1 MIEVKDKKS
10 CCGCSACASVC
21 PRHCITMLEDSE
33 GFLYPQVDEE
43 SCVNCGLCEKVCNE
57 LNPYDTREPLQVL
70 AAINKDDEVRQ
81 KSSSGGIFHLLA
93 EKTIREG
100 GVVFGARFD
109 ENWQVVIDYAE
120 DMKGVEAFMGSKYVQ
135 ARMGKAYAD
144 AKRFLNEGRKVLFSG
159 TPCQVAGLHKFL
171 RKPYDNLL
179 SVDLICHGVPSPKV
193 WRAYL
198 EEVVK
203 QGQSISCVEF
213 RNKEKG
219 WKKFS
224 FFLRYNGVGKTVSML
239 SPFTENHYMK
249 AFLSDIIL
257 RPSCYECKAR
267 GCSSQ
272 SDITIADFWGIETL
286 LPEMDDDKGTSLV
299 LVNTNAGK
307 NAVDVT
313 KVTMSSSTY
322 ECVKRFNPACC
333 YSPKVHPKRKMFFMN
348 FGKKG
353 LISLIDECTKLPL
366 GQRIRMFMWRCKCFV
381 KCILKTLYQ
390 RVVGE

>member
-1 MIEVKDKKS
+1 MIEVKDKKN

-21 PRHCITMLEDSE
+21 PRHCITMVEDSE

-43 SCVNCGLCEKVCNE
+43 ACVNCGLCEKVCNE
-57 LNPYDTREPLQVL
+57 LQPYDTREPLQVL
-70 AAINKDDEVRQ
+70 AAINQNEEVRQ

-93 EKTIREG
+93 EKTIGEG

-120 DMKGVEAFMGSKYVQ
+120 DMEGVEAFMGSKYVQ
-135 ARMGKAYAD
+135 ARMENAYVD

-171 RKPYDNLL
+171 RKSYDNLL

-193 WRAYL
+193 WRMYL

-224 FFLRYNGVGKTVSML
+224 FFLSYNRVGKTVSML

-307 NAVDVT
+307 IAVDFT

-353 LISLIDECTKLPL
+353 LISLIDECTKLPF
-366 GQRIRMFMWRCKCFV
+366 GQRMRILMWRCKAFV
-381 KCILKTLYQ
+381 KCMLKTLFP
-390 RVVGE
+390 